1 MYSHIYVLFLSLPK
15 LGDYMYTYLT
25 ATRFIYQRYQRQGNK
40 YRYVHIYVRVHG
52 CMYTCVYLSG
62 NGDK

>member
-1 MYSHIYVLFLSLPK
+1 
-15 LGDYMYTYLT
+15 MYTYLT